1 MVAGLKA
8 KRRDSPNIDTD
19 WQNWNEE
26 SLDYEDEN
34 ILEKRRQ
41 LLQKELAKEHD
52 STDNT
57 GDQVDKMPTT
67 SKRERSRSSS
77 SSSSSS
83 SESRSTSS
91 SDTNPSMYLTS

>member
-34 ILEKRRQ
+34 ILEN
-41 LLQKELAKEHD
+41 AK
-52 STDNT
+52 
-57 GDQVDKMPTT
+57 
-67 SKRERSRSSS
+67 
-77 SSSSSS
+77 
-83 SESRSTSS
+83 
-91 SDTNPSMYLTS
+91 

>member
-19 WQNWNEE
+19 WQNWNED

-41 LLQKELAKEHD
+41 LLQKELAKED
-52 STDNT
+52 PADNT
-57 GDQVDKMPTT
+57 GDPLVSKMPTT
-67 SKRERSRSSS
+67 SKR
-77 SSSSSS
+77 
-83 SESRSTSS
+83 
-91 SDTNPSMYLTS
+91 